1 MEITKVSYIYSI
13 LLRRVLETVHV
24 FYYIKYQQF
33 IKQKKPSDLEGFI
46 KIEVEN
52 TGLEPV
58 TSTLPV
64 SHSSQMS

>member
-1 MEITKVSYIYSI
+1 MSIKRWGSQRGMLGKRKVIE
-13 LLRRVLETVHV
+13 LLKFNDLHTLFVEHTGLEPVTSTLPVSHV
-24 FYYIKYQQF
+24 
-33 IKQKKPSDLEGFI
+33 EH
-46 KIEVEN
+46 

>member
-1 MEITKVSYIYSI
+1 MRYFGVIFCLI
-13 LLRRVLETVHV
+13 
-24 FYYIKYQQF
+24 
-33 IKQKKPSDLEGFI
+33 
-46 KIEVEN
+46 VEH

>member
-1 MEITKVSYIYSI
+1 MSIKRWGSQRGMLGKRKVIE
-13 LLRRVLETVHV
+13 LLK
-24 FYYIKYQQF
+24 FN
-33 IKQKKPSDLEGFI
+33 DLHTLF
-46 KIEVEN
+46 VEH